1 MVLEDGTLGRQLGC
15 EGGVSFHEIS
25 LLLQTDK
32 RELVPRLCPL
42 TVSTHQVVTRM
53 PARGLCQAGIR
64 ISDLLDSRTRRNKC
78 LVI

>member
-1 MVLEDGTLGRQLGC
+1 MVLEDGALGKQLGC

-42 TVSTHQVVTRM
+42 TVNIHQGSGHLHASKR
-53 PARGLCQAGIR
+53 PLSGWHPHLRPPGLQ
-64 ISDLLDSRTRRNKC
+64 N
-78 LVI
+78 